1 VIFSACVSWDKRKAS
16 KIYCFGNSALNIK
29 TSTIT
34 DTVTETGSTININTP
49 SGTTHLQIQHHQAQH
64 HPQNSARMLFEN
76 PAVAAK
82 LPFPY
87 NVPPPLQAAAAAAA
101 AVPNLR

>member
-1 VIFSACVSWDKRKAS
+1 
-16 KIYCFGNSALNIK
+16 
-29 TSTIT
+29 
-34 DTVTETGSTININTP
+34 
-49 SGTTHLQIQHHQAQH
+49 
-64 HPQNSARMLFEN
+64 MLFEN

-101 AVPNLR
+101 AVPNLRYSHHNKLCFEKRFFAGALHAYTT

>member
-1 VIFSACVSWDKRKAS
+1 
-16 KIYCFGNSALNIK
+16 
-29 TSTIT
+29 
-34 DTVTETGSTININTP
+34 
-49 SGTTHLQIQHHQAQH
+49 
-64 HPQNSARMLFEN
+64 MLFEN

-101 AVPNLR
+101 AVPNLRVAPDFSIMHWSYNPEVSNFITKIQVNLKTIIERSSRSLVRAS

>member
-1 VIFSACVSWDKRKAS
+1 
-16 KIYCFGNSALNIK
+16 
-29 TSTIT
+29 
-34 DTVTETGSTININTP
+34 
-49 SGTTHLQIQHHQAQH
+49 
-64 HPQNSARMLFEN
+64 MLFEN

-101 AVPNLR
+101 VPNLRWVFRKNNEIRGTIVIEIPLGNLAIFWLNKINR

>member
-1 VIFSACVSWDKRKAS
+1 MRLGCRFNTAAANT
-16 KIYCFGNSALNIK
+16 GNSNNPVV
-29 TSTIT
+29 S
-34 DTVTETGSTININTP
+34 SNSSSSQPN
-49 SGTTHLQIQHHQAQH
+49 GT
-64 HPQNSARMLFEN
+64 RMLFEN

>member
-1 VIFSACVSWDKRKAS
+1 
-16 KIYCFGNSALNIK
+16 
-29 TSTIT
+29 
-34 DTVTETGSTININTP
+34 
-49 SGTTHLQIQHHQAQH
+49 
-64 HPQNSARMLFEN
+64 MLFEN

-101 AVPNLR
+101 AVPNLRYVAPPYQALYLSALSPHCS

>member
-1 VIFSACVSWDKRKAS
+1 
-16 KIYCFGNSALNIK
+16 
-29 TSTIT
+29 
-34 DTVTETGSTININTP
+34 
-49 SGTTHLQIQHHQAQH
+49 
-64 HPQNSARMLFEN
+64 MLFEN

-87 NVPPPLQAAAAAAA
+87 NVPPPIQA

>member
-1 VIFSACVSWDKRKAS
+1 
-16 KIYCFGNSALNIK
+16 
-29 TSTIT
+29 
-34 DTVTETGSTININTP
+34 
-49 SGTTHLQIQHHQAQH
+49 
-64 HPQNSARMLFEN
+64 MLFEN

-101 AVPNLR
+101 VPNLSGGDDDGDGDYDGGLSV

>member
-1 VIFSACVSWDKRKAS
+1 VCLWDKRKTS
-16 KIYCFGNSALNIK
+16 KIYCFGNSALNI
-29 TSTIT
+29 STNNN
-34 DTVTETGSTININTP
+34 TINP
-49 SGTTHLQIQHHQAQH
+49 PGGSSTHLQIQHHQAQH

>member
-1 VIFSACVSWDKRKAS
+1 
-16 KIYCFGNSALNIK
+16 
-29 TSTIT
+29 
-34 DTVTETGSTININTP
+34 
-49 SGTTHLQIQHHQAQH
+49 
-64 HPQNSARMLFEN
+64 MLFEN

-101 AVPNLR
+101 VPNLRRTRDVDRFEARTRQD